1 MGKIALSALRV
12 PQIGMLLPQV
22 LSKLIVPAVSLSMAS
37 TLGTTWNVAKEL
49 DLVHTMDSLAVA
61 SKIRLTAKSLIAVT
75 MGTGECRGCGSELL
89 YRVGL
94 IWDGCGT
101 WEDVRFVLGCLGM
114 TLRAMGMLE
123 SSDVES
129 VTIRKR
135 GDTIVLQAI
144 LINCRV

>member
-1 MGKIALSALRV
+1 
-12 PQIGMLLPQV
+12 MLLPQV

-61 SKIRLTAKSLIAVT
+61 SKIRLTAESLIAVT
-75 MGTGECRGCGSELL
+75 MGTGECRGCRSELL

-94 IWDGCGT
+94 IWDGFGI
-101 WEDVRFVLGCLGM
+101 WEDVHFVLGCLGM

-135 GDTIVLQAI
+135 GDTIVL
-144 LINCRV
+144 